1 MAEYIL
7 DDREKIELF
16 LSCRK
21 LTDLDVI
28 SKSDPFIKV
37 FLTYRGATKTLGQ
50 TEILKNNLNPDFAK
64 TFTLEFIFE

>member
-7 DDREKIELF
+7 DDREKIELY

-21 LTDLDVI
+21 LKDLDVL

-37 FLTYRGATKTLGQ
+37 FLTFRGKVSNLG
-50 TEILKNNLNPDFAK
+50 
-64 TFTLEFIFE
+64 